1 MLLCNVSARRVCAER
16 AAMAVFALP
25 DRRLPDDDTVDLLRA
40 TALFFFA
47 AVFLV
52 AVDFL
57 DAGACLA
64 NGFLATDFLATDFL
78 ATDFLATD
86 FLATDFLATDFLPAR
101 FLTAAVFAV
110 AFLAAVLST
119 GLRARLGA
127 VAEAFV
133 LRVAKIRRPQCR
145 CELRSSQFRCLIER
159 LVFRADACDRY

>member
-64 NGFLATDFLATDFL
+64 NG
-78 ATDFLATD
+78 FLATD

>member
-64 NGFLATDFLATDFL
+64 NGFLATDFL

>member
-52 AVDFL
+52 AIDFL

-64 NGFLATDFLATDFL
+64 NG
-78 ATDFLATD
+78 FLATD

>member
-1 MLLCNVSARRVCAER
+1 
-16 AAMAVFALP
+16 MAVFALP
-25 DRRLPDDDTVDLLRA
+25 GRRLPDDDTVDLLRA
-40 TALFFFA
+40 TAPFFFV

-57 DAGACLA
+57 DTGACLA
-64 NGFLATDFLATDFL
+64 TGFF

-101 FLTAAVFAV
+101 FLTAAVFA
-110 AFLAAVLST
+110 AALLAVVLSA

-127 VAEAFV
+127 VAEVFV
-133 LRVAKIRRPQCR
+133 LRVAKIRRPRCR
-145 CELRSSQFRCLIER
+145 YELRSSQFRCLIER

>member
-64 NGFLATDFLATDFL
+64 NGFL